1 MWHSVKASVVC
12 DKLNTDFK
20 KGLSQKESTRRLKS
34 GGENKIEDEKRA
46 SIFSKFAN
54 QFKDFMVITLIVSAI
69 ISAIITNLQ
78 HSNDYIDSIIIII
91 IVFFNALMGVIQESK
106 AEKSI
111 DSLKR
116 MFSPTAKVIRD
127 GEVCKISAS
136 SVVIGD
142 LVILESGDLVPA
154 DIRLLSSSALQM
166 DESAL
171 TGEVVPINK
180 NAELCLNP
188 DTPMGDMKNMAFAST
203 IIVNRPWHW
212 YHH

>member
-46 SIFSKFAN
+46 SIFSKFIN
-54 QFKDFMVITLIVSAI
+54 QFKDFMVITLIISAI
-69 ISAIITNLQ
+69 ISAIVTNLQ
-78 HSNDYIDSIIIII
+78 QSNDYVDSIIIIL

-111 DSLKR
+111 DSLKK
-116 MFSPTAKVIRD
+116 MFSPTAKVIRSGD
-127 GEVCKISAS
+127 LCKIPAS

-142 LVILESGDLVPA
+142 LIVLENGDLVPA
-154 DIRLLSSSALQM
+154 DIRLVSSSSLQV

-171 TGEVVPINK
+171 TGEVIPVNK
-180 NAELCLNP
+180 NSELCLNP
-188 DTPMGDMKNMAFAST
+188 ETPMGDMKNMAFAST
-203 IIVNRPWHW
+203 IVVNRPWYW
-212 YHH
+212 YSN